1 MTMTAK
7 AIRYS
12 CAKCGATVRIAEDG
26 DIDRSCKCEAGV
38 LASLSATCR
47 GEANVASGKR
57 A

>member
-1 MTMTAK
+1 MTAK

-47 GEANVASGKR
+47 GEAKVATGNR